1 MTTTI
6 THEEALHAARN
17 NVLHLQLQLDTLPTE
32 KEAAK
37 REFNVDAV
45 ARLNAVAEVLP
56 LQIAAARAE
65 VLRLEIEADEAEI
78 RSLEALASDQ
88 ARDRAEKEAALRQ
101 AEAEAREATARHLNT
116 LALAQAIK
124 DGAREKRR
132 DRSNL
137 EKELGR

>member
-1 MTTTI
+1 MTTT
-6 THEEALHAARN
+6 THEEALRAARN
-17 NVLHLQLQLDTLPTE
+17 NVLHLQLQLDTLPSE

-78 RSLEALASDQ
+78 MSLEALATDQ
-88 ARDRAEKEAALRQ
+88 AQDRAEKEAALR
-101 AEAEAREATARHLNT
+101 EADAAAREATARHLNT

-132 DRSNL
+132 DRSTL

>member
-6 THEEALHAARN
+6 THEEALQAARN
-17 NVLHLQLQLDTLPTE
+17 NVLHLQLQLDTLPCE
-32 KEAAK
+32 KDAAK

-65 VLRLEIEADEAEI
+65 VLRLEIEADNEEVRKLEVLAE
-78 RSLEALASDQ
+78 DQ
-88 ARDRAEKEAALRQ
+88 ARDRAEKEAALR
-101 AEAEAREATARHLNT
+101 EAETAAREATARHLNT
-116 LALAQAIK
+116 LSLAQAIK
-124 DGAREKRR
+124 EGAREKRR

>member
-1 MTTTI
+1 MTTT
-6 THEEALHAARN
+6 THEEALRAARN
-17 NVLHLQLQLDTLPTE
+17 NVLHLQLQLDTLPSE

-78 RSLEALASDQ
+78 MSLEALATDQ
-88 ARDRAEKEAALRQ
+88 AQDRAEKEAALRE
-101 AEAEAREATARHLNT
+101 AEATAREATARHLNT

-132 DRSNL
+132 DRSTL

>member
-1 MTTTI
+1 MTTTL
-6 THEEALHAARN
+6 THEEALRAARN
-17 NVLHLQLQLDTLPTE
+17 NVLHLQLQLDTLPSE

-78 RSLEALASDQ
+78 LSLEALATDQ
-88 ARDRAEKEAALRQ
+88 AKERAEKESALRD
-101 AEAEAREATARHLNT
+101 AEAAAREATARHLNT